1 MKNLGVGVFSVL
13 VALNFNV
20 CAQNNNNLESCEQ
33 YFQQGDWEKAQEF
46 CTIAV
51 NGDATNVQKLNIQIN
66 LALIYLNLDNVDKA
80 SQSLQSAQN
89 NPAFVDQK
97 LSQYDWN
104 RYQGQLAFLDGQYK
118 KSLDYF
124 TQAFDLSVQLDN
136 EKLKSRSYNDFG
148 VVYDKTGDYS
158 QAIENFQKSL
168 AIKLTLGDD
177 LVSANTLS
185 NIGSLLFELEKY
197 DDSISY
203 ALQAIEYYQRVDND
217 SAQKMITHVHE
228 ELSMAYLKTGQDD
241 KAQFYINEIVASN
254 KVRTTNEEQSNA
266 NLALA
271 KYYYEEDKPEIARV
285 LLNQA
290 IYTDKPMYFL
300 ETSLELAKIELELGN
315 TEKAQNIALE
325 GLKVAKE
332 NDDVFYQFNFNH
344 LLSQSMEQDQP
355 LKALSYLKDYQ
366 RAREDFLK
374 KKYDSKIDT
383 IEYQIKKHKFDK
395 ELLTE
400 QLANSEKQKRIAG
413 LTNLVL
419 MVSLFLMITVMA
431 WLLYIYK
438 KRKQT
443 QEFLAQIKYHKDQFE
458 LLNAAQQEQVVD
470 EKATNVITKHDFK
483 EALIKAMVE
492 AVDIWNRHTG
502 KNRIDLA
509 EKSKVWAVTVDNG
522 TLRTRSM
529 DKYLSIK
536 NIPANPRWRK
546 VVRTCHFI
554 LSDSSLNTIDRGLL
568 NDNVNKIMDVIKK
581 L

>member
-1 MKNLGVGVFSVL
+1 MKHKGVGLFCLLIGLSVH
-13 VALNFNV
+13 V
-20 CAQNNNNLESCEQ
+20 CAQSKKNFELCEQ
-33 YFQQGDWEKAQEF
+33 YYKEYDWAKAQQICEVALSEESDN
-46 CTIAV
+46 IK
-51 NGDATNVQKLNIQIN
+51 KLNIQLT
-66 LALIYLNLDNVDKA
+66 LAYIYFNLDDVDQVTRNLK
-80 SQSLQSAQN
+80 SAQE
-89 NPAFVDQK
+89 NPEFFNQK
-97 LSQYDWN
+97 MPQYRWKKL
-104 RYQGQLAFLDGQYK
+104 QGRLAFIDGKYE

-124 TQAFDLSVQLDN
+124 TQAFDMSVLLGD
-136 EKLKSRSYNDFG
+136 EKLKSRSYNDLG
-148 VVYDKTGDYS
+148 VVYDQTGNYA

-177 LVSANTLS
+177 FVSANTLS
-185 NIGSLLFELEKY
+185 NIGLLFFEMEKY

-217 SAQKMITHVHE
+217 EAKKKIAHVHE
-228 ELSMAYLKTGQDD
+228 ELSMAYLRNGQDD
-241 KAQFYINEIVASN
+241 KAEFYINEIVAS
-254 KVRTTNEEQSNA
+254 KYIRTTDEEQSNA

-271 KYYYEEDKPEIARV
+271 KYYYEDGKPEIAQA
-285 LLNQA
+285 LLNKA

-315 TEKAQNIALE
+315 TEKAQNVALN
-325 GLKVAKE
+325 GLKKARE
-332 NDDVFYQFNFNH
+332 ITDLFYHFNFSL
-344 LLSQSMEQDQP
+344 LLSQSMEQDDP
-355 LKALSYLKDYQ
+355 IKALNYLKDYQ
-366 RAREDFLK
+366 TVRETFLK
-374 KKYDSKIDT
+374 KKYDLKIDT
-383 IEYQIKKHKFDK
+383 IEFQIKKHKFDR

-400 QLANSEKQKRIAG
+400 QLVNSEKQKRIAS

-419 MVSLFLMITVMA
+419 MVSLFLTITVMA

-443 QEFLAQIKYHKDQFE
+443 QAFLSQIKYHKDQFE

-483 EALIKAMVE
+483 EALIKAMIE

-509 EKSKVWAVTVDNG
+509 EKSKVWTVTIDNG

-554 LSDSSLNTIDRGLL
+554 LSDSSLNTVDRELL